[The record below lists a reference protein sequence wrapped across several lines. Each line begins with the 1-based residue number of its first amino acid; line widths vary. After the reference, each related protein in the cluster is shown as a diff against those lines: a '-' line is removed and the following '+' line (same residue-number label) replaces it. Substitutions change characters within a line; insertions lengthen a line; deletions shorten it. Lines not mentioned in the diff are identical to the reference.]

1 MICKQILLFINN
13 TVHNHCVLF
22 HINKSGDGAISQAA
36 SADDVIMATDDK
48 EGKLAEKK
56 KLLIKQKL
64 GGGKFLKHS
73 GDCILLN

>member
-1 MICKQILLFINN
+1 MF
-13 TVHNHCVLF
+13 F
-22 HINKSGDGAISQAA
+22 YHINTSGDGAISQAA
-36 SADDVIMATDDK
+36 SADDIIMATDDK
-48 EGKLAEKK
+48 GGTLAENK